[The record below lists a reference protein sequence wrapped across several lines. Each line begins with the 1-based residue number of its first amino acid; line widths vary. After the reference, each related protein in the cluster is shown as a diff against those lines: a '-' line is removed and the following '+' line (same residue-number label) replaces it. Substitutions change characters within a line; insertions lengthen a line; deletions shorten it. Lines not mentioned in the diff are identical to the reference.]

1 LRREPNLLSGGYF
14 SSADLLTVWSALY
27 TDRYL
32 TPVGTSGAL
41 LVTDPSTSE
50 SDMTHRTS
58 EGLGYGMLIS
68 SLLATTQDQDIAN
81 LQEQFNGLLL
91 AVKAAM
97 DLGNGLP
104 AWSLD
109 IRNGEIVLND
119 AHPDW
124 GPQNSA
130 TDAELDIWFALKLA
144 LDLVAQGKWQSN
156 PQYQE
161 IKDKIKKLI
170 KDRAVTDL
178 GNDQLALDPSEDW
191 GSRLGQVHLNPSYL
205 RVGYF
210 RMMAEE
216 SSGEERAFFEE
227 LARDSLTVLNNIYD
241 RYGDIPDWVE
251 VRGGDFRVSDSETP
265 GHLTEPRFDS
275 LRWPIGVA
283 MSAILFND
291 QEAREFCRKV
301 LEKAGTDSSIMWQTS
316 GTDQADD
323 AMAYLVALGSGD
335 ERLIEAYSAK
345 VKAYFNSNSFG
356 EAERYFNNSLP
367 LIALLLDDYMG
378 RQPVAQALPAAPISA
393 PAPTPASHAPIMDP
407 ALAAS
412 MREAAMHP
420 TVGTVHTAR
429 PTVGGQAVSQSSN
442 VSEELTTKLEAIV
455 QPLISSSSELQAGQ
469 VIRVKVNVHF
479 QRDESGQWV
488 SGQVTFPDV
497 VSGEESRRPVDQSVL
512 DNIKAALNA
521 ANISLAP
528 ISDQDKQDLYK
539 LSGLTDLTSDYQQTG
554 VVINFDFP
562 ILADN

>member
-1 LRREPNLLSGGYF
+1 LRRGPNLLSGGYF
-14 SSADLLTVWSALY
+14 NPAQLLTVWSALY
-27 TDRYL
+27 TNRYL
-32 TPVGTSGAL
+32 TPVGSTGAL

-50 SDMTHRTS
+50 SEMTHRTS

-81 LQEQFNGLLL
+81 FQEQFNGLLL

-109 IRNGEIVLND
+109 IRNGQIVLND

-144 LDLVAQGKWQSN
+144 QDLVAQGKWQSN

-161 IKDKIKKLI
+161 IKDKIKELI
-170 KDRAVTDL
+170 KDRAITDV
-178 GNDQLALDPSEDW
+178 GNDQLLLDPSEDW
-191 GSRLGQVHLNPSYL
+191 GSRSGQVHLNPSYL
-205 RVGYF
+205 RIAYF
-210 RMMAEE
+210 QMMAEE
-216 SSGEERAFFEE
+216 STGEERTFFEE

-251 VRGGDFRVSDSETP
+251 VRGSDFRISDSETP

-291 QEAREFCRKV
+291 QGARELCRKV
-301 LEKAGTDSSIMWQTS
+301 LEKSGTDSSRIWQTS
-316 GTDQADD
+316 GADQADD
-323 AMAYLVALGSGD
+323 AMAYLIALGSGD
-335 ERLIEAYSAK
+335 ERLIEAYSVK
-345 VKAYFNSNSFG
+345 VQAYFNSNSFG
-356 EAERYFNNSLP
+356 EAESYFNNSLP
-367 LIALLLDDYMG
+367 LIALLLAEYMR
-378 RQPVAQALPAAPISA
+378 RQSPVVAQPA
-393 PAPTPASHAPIMDP
+393 PATVEPVPVPVSHAPLLDP

-412 MREAAMHP
+412 MRESAMHP
-420 TVGTVHTAR
+420 TAGTVHTAR
-429 PTVGGQAVSQSSN
+429 PTVGGQAVTQSN
-442 VSEELTTKLEAIV
+442 VGDELTAKLEAIV
-455 QPLISSSSELQAGQ
+455 QPLIISSSELLAGQ

-497 VSGEESRRPVDQSVL
+497 VTGEESSRPVDQSVL

-539 LSGLTDLTSDYQQTG
+539 LSGLTDLTSNYQQTG
-554 VVINFDFP
+554 VIINFDFP
-562 ILADN
+562 ILTDN

>member
-1 LRREPNLLSGGYF
+1 MRREPNLLSGGYF
-14 SSADLLTVWSALY
+14 NPAQLLTVWSALY
-27 TDRYL
+27 TNRYL
-32 TPVGTSGAL
+32 TPVGSTGAL

-50 SDMTHRTS
+50 SEMTHRTS

-68 SLLATTQDQDIAN
+68 SLLASTQDQDLAK
-81 LQEQFNGLLL
+81 LQEQFDGMLI
-91 AVKAAM
+91 AVREAM
-97 DLGNGLP
+97 RLGEGLP

-161 IKDKIKKLI
+161 IKDKIKELI

-178 GNDQLALDPSEDW
+178 GNDQLVLDPSEDW
-191 GSRLGQVHLNPSYL
+191 GSRSGQVHLNPSYL
-205 RVGYF
+205 RIAYF
-210 RMMAEE
+210 KMMAEE
-216 SSGEERAFFEE
+216 STGEERTFFEE

-251 VRGGDFRVSDSETP
+251 VRGGDLRVSDSETP

-301 LEKAGTDSSIMWQTS
+301 LEKAGTDSSIIWQTS
-316 GTDQADD
+316 GTDQADN
-323 AMAYLVALGSGD
+323 AMAYLVALGSGE

-345 VKAYFNSNSFG
+345 VKGYFNSNSFG

-367 LIALLLDDYMG
+367 LIALLLAEYMR
-378 RQPVAQALPAAPISA
+378 RQPPAVVQPV
-393 PAPTPASHAPIMDP
+393 PTPAPLMDP

-412 MREAAMHP
+412 MRESAMHP
-420 TVGTVHTAR
+420 TVGTVHTGR
-429 PTVGGQAVSQSSN
+429 PMVGGQAVSQSSD
-442 VSEELTTKLEAIV
+442 VGEELTAKLEAIV

-479 QRDESGQWV
+479 QRDESGEWV

-497 VSGEESRRPVDQSVL
+497 VTGEESRRPIDRSVL
-512 DNIKAALNA
+512 DSIQAAVNA

-539 LSGLTDLTSDYQQTG
+539 LSGLANLTSDYQQTG
-554 VVINFDFP
+554 VIINFDFP